1 MGMFFILLL
10 SSRGTL
16 VKNPPVNVADARDMG
31 LIPGLV
37 RSPEE
42 EMATHSG
49 ILAWETPRTEE
60 PGGLQ
65 STGSQSHDWAPTA
78 QHSYQMFSEYLRP
91 NRHRAKAYKHALWI
105 TNHMTSTMLNLQ
117 RMKKYDRFSSQG
129 FMANKL

>member
-1 MGMFFILLL
+1 MGIFFILLL
-10 SSRGTL
+10 SSRGTF

-65 STGSQSHDWAPTA
+65 STGSQSHD
-78 QHSYQMFSEYLRP
+78 
-91 NRHRAKAYKHALWI
+91 
-105 TNHMTSTMLNLQ
+105 
-117 RMKKYDRFSSQG
+117 
-129 FMANKL
+129 

>member
-1 MGMFFILLL
+1 MGIFFILLL

-42 EMATHSG
+42 EMATHSC

-65 STGSQSHDWAPTA
+65 STGSQSHD
-78 QHSYQMFSEYLRP
+78 
-91 NRHRAKAYKHALWI
+91 
-105 TNHMTSTMLNLQ
+105 
-117 RMKKYDRFSSQG
+117 
-129 FMANKL
+129 